1 MNLVANLRKAATILL
16 SLVASI
22 VLVLGFSIVS
32 DSAPAIAGYDP
43 FIGEIELLPYSFCPE
58 GFLEAN
64 GQTLQISQNQALFSL
79 LGTTFGGNGTTNFN
93 LPDLSGRFPMG
104 IGRSADRSSNIVLG
118 QQAGSATVT
127 LNVNSLPAHN
137 HGYATS
143 TVAAA
148 NATAEAGSG
157 TVTVV
162 KSITANAGNATTA
175 NTGSGQPVSI
185 IPPYVGMRY
194 CIATQGIYPSRP

>member
-43 FIGEIELLPYSFCPE
+43 FIGEIELLPYSYCPE

-79 LGTTFGGNGTTNFN
+79 LGTTFGGNGTTTFN

-104 IGRSADRSSNIVLG
+104 IGRTADRNIVLG

-148 NATAEAGSG
+148 NATAEAGAG

-175 NTGSGQPVSI
+175 NTGNGQPVSI

>member
-1 MNLVANLRKAATILL
+1 MNLVTNLRKAATILL

-22 VLVLGFSIVS
+22 VLVLGFAIVS
-32 DSAPAIAGYDP
+32 DSTPAIAGYDP
-43 FIGEIELLPYSFCPE
+43 FIGEIELLPYSYCPE

-64 GQTLQISQNQALFSL
+64 GQTLQISQNEALFSL
-79 LGTTFGGNGTTNFN
+79 LGITFGGNGTTTFN

-104 IGRSADRSSNIVLG
+104 IGRTADRNIVLG